1 MDVAFP
7 RIECPLL
14 KNIETQIERT
24 ERRTNRSKILNDLE
38 RARAI
43 VALCKVTL
51 SLQRNAVAELERE
64 GQDSS
69 LERKSL
75 RLSEYMETMHLAERY
90 RLEKK
95 LEEDRPH
102 TN

>member
-1 MDVAFP
+1 MDVAFQ

-14 KNIETQIERT
+14 KNIETQIEHT
-24 ERRTNRSKILNDLE
+24 ERRMKRSKIFNDLE
-38 RARAI
+38 RARAT

-75 RLSEYMETMHLAERY
+75 RLSEYTETMHLAEKY

-95 LEEDRPH
+95 LEEDQSH

>member
-1 MDVAFP
+1 
-7 RIECPLL
+7 LL
-14 KNIETQIERT
+14 KNIETKIERT
-24 ERRTNRSKILNDLE
+24 ERRMSRSKILNDLE
-38 RARAI
+38 RARAT

-51 SLQRNAVAELERE
+51 TLQRNAVAELERE

-75 RLSEYMETMHLAERY
+75 RLFEYMETMHLAERY

-95 LEEDRPH
+95 LDEDRPH